1 MTGAVDVARA
11 DVAARTAVA
20 RAGVTVTG
28 AVDIATADVA
38 LRTAVAAAAV
48 QEATAETVAPGKAAA
63 VVGLGVGE
71 RPAGSRPQART
82 RINRKGSNRRI
93 TLILACRILEIRH

>member
-1 MTGAVDVARA
+1 VAGAVDIAGA
-11 DVAARTAVA
+11 DVALRTAVA
-20 RAGVTVTG
+20 RAGVTVAG

-48 QEATAETVAPGKAAA
+48 LGAAAETRALGKAAA
-63 VVGLGVGE
+63 VAGLGVGE
-71 RPAGSRPQART
+71 RPGGSRPQART